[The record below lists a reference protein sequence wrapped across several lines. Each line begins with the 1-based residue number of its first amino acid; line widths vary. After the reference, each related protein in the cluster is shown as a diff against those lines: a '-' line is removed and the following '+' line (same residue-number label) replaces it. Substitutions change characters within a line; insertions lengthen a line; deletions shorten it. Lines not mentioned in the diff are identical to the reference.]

1 MKKSDNQQSSP
12 NAALEESIR
21 QVDLASI
28 NKQIIH
34 ISRVF
39 INAPVEAYGVNAVFV
54 VCPDELAKELHK
66 RLAETVGDFF
76 RSKGIC
82 PVN

>member
-1 MKKSDNQQSSP
+1 MKKSDNQLSSP
-12 NAALEESIR
+12 KAALEESIR

-28 NKQIIH
+28 NKQITH

-39 INAPVEAYGVNAVFV
+39 TNAPVEAYGVNAVFV

-66 RLAETVGDFF
+66 SLAETVVDFF
-76 RSKGIC
+76 RSKGIGL
-82 PVN
+82 VN